1 MMEFLVGFNVMV
13 PAGAAGSEVR
23 AREDEVTRP
32 EAVGRRR
39 SPALGHTAIC
49 LGFLMITLD
58 ATIVNVALGPI
69 VSDLGASLSSA
80 QWIVNGYTLAFA
92 ALLLSA
98 GALADRV
105 GARSGFLIGLG
116 IFGLGSA
123 LCSAATSMGLL
134 IAARVLQGA
143 GAAWLMPC
151 SLALVAHTFPDA
163 HARRRA
169 LAIWGGASGVGLASG
184 PILGGVL
191 TAVVG
196 WRAIFL
202 VNVPVALAAAA
213 LLGRHVAETRRH
225 RHPLDLVG
233 QPLAVLGLALLTGGF
248 IVAGERGWSATL
260 TVVLLGAGVAVAVAF
275 VVAERAVRHPMVD
288 PVLFRRRA
296 FALSVGIGVI
306 FNFCL
311 YGALFCLAIDLHAA
325 LGLGPFATGIALLPM
340 TVVTGTTAFL
350 SGRAVARFGEW
361 PVMMAGLSA
370 GVTGAVLVALNP
382 SHGAPWAL
390 AVSAIPLGLT
400 AMAMPAMTATAMAGA
415 PGPRVGLA
423 SGVLNAARQTGGA
436 FGVAVLGALLG
447 AGHAISP
454 HLAFIAIAGAYAV
467 GVAFAAVGRA
477 AAAVPELDH
486 RRPQ

>member
-1 MMEFLVGFNVMV
+1 
-13 PAGAAGSEVR
+13 
-23 AREDEVTRP
+23 
-32 EAVGRRR
+32 
-39 SPALGHTAIC
+39 
-49 LGFLMITLD
+49 MITLD

-69 VSDLGASLSSA
+69 VSDLGGSLSAA

-105 GARSGFLIGLG
+105 GARSGFLIGLA
-116 IFGLGSA
+116 IFGAGSA
-123 LCSAATSMGLL
+123 LCSAATSMGML

-163 HARRRA
+163 RERRRA

-191 TAVVG
+191 TAAVS

-202 VNVPVALAAAA
+202 VNVPVALVAAA
-213 LLGRHVAETRRH
+213 LLGRHVPETRRH
-225 RHPLDLVG
+225 RHPLDAIG
-233 QPLAVLGLALLTGGF
+233 QPLAGVGLALLTGGF
-248 IVAGERGWSATL
+248 IVAVEHGWLAGLTL
-260 TVVLLGAGVAVAVAF
+260 GLLGAGVAVAAAF
-275 VVAERAVRHPMVD
+275 VLAERAVPHPMVD

-296 FALSVGIGVI
+296 FALSVSVGAI

-325 LGLGPFATGIALLPM
+325 FGLGAFTTGLALLPM
-340 TVVTGTTAFL
+340 TIVTGTTAFL

-361 PVMMAGLSA
+361 PVMMAGLGA
-370 GVTGAVLVALNP
+370 GAAGAVLVALNP
-382 SHGAPWAL
+382 SHGSPWAL
-390 AVSAIPLGLT
+390 AISAIPLGLT

-415 PGPRVGLA
+415 PGHRVGLA

-447 AGHAISP
+447 AGHTVSLHP
-454 HLAFIAIAGAYAV
+454 AFIAIAAAYAIGIV
-467 GVAFAAVGRA
+467 LAAVGRA
-477 AAAVPELDH
+477 SAAVSELDH
-486 RRPQ
+486 RRPA

>member
-1 MMEFLVGFNVMV
+1 MSEFAVRDAQCAR
-13 PAGAAGSEVR
+13 PAV
-23 AREDEVTRP
+23 
-32 EAVGRRR
+32 RRR
-39 SPALGHTAIC
+39 SPALGLSAIC

-69 VSDLGASLSSA
+69 VSDLGGSLSAA

-105 GARSGFLIGLG
+105 GARSGSLMGLG

-123 LCSAATSMGLL
+123 LCSAATSMEML
-134 IAARVLQGA
+134 ITARVLQGV

-163 HARRRA
+163 HERRRA

-191 TAVVG
+191 TAAVA

-202 VNVPVALAAAA
+202 VNVPVAMLAAV
-213 LLGRHVAETRRH
+213 LLRRHVAETRRH
-225 RHPLDLVG
+225 RRPLDLFG
-233 QPLAVLGLALLTGGF
+233 QPLAVMSLALLTGGF
-248 IVAGERGWSATL
+248 IVAGERGWLAGLTL
-260 TVVLLGAGVAVAVAF
+260 ALLGAGLAMGIAF
-275 VVAERAVRHPMVD
+275 VLTERVVPHPMVD
-288 PVLFRRRA
+288 PVLFARRS
-296 FALSVGIGVI
+296 FALSVSIGVI

-311 YGALFCLAIDLHAA
+311 YGALFCLAIVLNEA
-325 LGLGPFATGIALLPM
+325 LGLGAFETGLALLPM
-340 TVVTGTTAFL
+340 TIVTGTTAFL

-361 PVMMAGLSA
+361 QVMMAGLGA
-370 GVTGAVLVALNP
+370 GAAGGVMVALNP
-382 SHGAPWAL
+382 AHGSAWVL
-390 AVSAIPLGLT
+390 AISAVPLGLT

-415 PGPRVGLA
+415 PGHRVGLA

-436 FGVAVLGALLG
+436 FGVAVLGALLR
-447 AGHAISP
+447 AGDAVSLRAP
-454 HLAFIAIAGAYAV
+454 FVAIAAAYGLGIV
-467 GVAFAAVGRA
+467 LAAVGRST
-477 AAAVPELDH
+477 AAVPELDH
-486 RRPQ
+486 RRPA